1 MESRNPVIARME
13 KEAQRGG
20 GYAGF
25 GTATATAT
33 ATAPAGVGAEPV
45 APPQQA
51 QPVGRPMTI
60 NDVVVRTAAMF
71 VPLLITAYLAWTLE
85 LGGFVMFGAMLGAFG
100 LAMWA
105 IMSKKPRPL
114 VSLAYAA
121 LEGVVLGSVSFW
133 LQEYVNQSNLAN
145 NQKTTNIV
153 ALAVVGTLAAF
164 AAVLFL
170 YATRIIK
177 VTNTFKKMMMIA
189 MVAYLGIAI
198 VSVFFA
204 IFAGTGDGF
213 GFYGAGW
220 LGLLLCAAGVALA
233 SFSLAL
239 DFDAIEKSVQYGLP
253 EQESWRLALGLTVTL
268 VWLYLEILRFL
279 AILNSR

>member
-13 KEAQRGG
+13 KEAERGG

-33 ATAPAGVGAEPV
+33 ATAPVGTEPV
-45 APPQQA
+45 ALPQQA
-51 QPVGRPMTI
+51 EPVGRPMTV

-71 VPLLITAYLAWTLE
+71 VPLLITAYLAWTMQVSGLV
-85 LGGFVMFGAMLGAFG
+85 VMVAALGAFG
-100 LAMWA
+100 LAMWG
-105 IMSKKPRPL
+105 ILSKKPRPL

-121 LEGVVLGSVSFW
+121 LEGVVLGGISFW
-133 LQEYVNQSNLAN
+133 LQEYVDASNLARG
-145 NQKTTNIV
+145 QETTNIV
-153 ALAVVGTLAAF
+153 ALAVMGTLAAF

-204 IFAGTGDGF
+204 IFAGTCDGF

-220 LGLLLCAAGVALA
+220 LGLPLCADVVALS
-233 SFSLAL
+233 SFSLSL
-239 DFDAIEKSVQYGLP
+239 YFDAIEKSVQYGLP